1 MIPALIAVSVVTS
14 VLGCWPETRDTWRGL
29 RNPGDPR
36 AAKPVVMS
44 WVIWTAILA
53 IGGAAAL
60 STGQLAAAVFTLAQS
75 AQCGVVAVLAMCVP
89 VEQREDPYRVPVGR
103 RRVRL
108 DVLCLPGA
116 VAGLVSLAVLRAPG
130 PAVAVCVATDVLA
143 YVPTVAHSW
152 GFPFSEAWSSYA
164 WYAVSAA
171 AALAAAAHFTVTAV
185 AYPAYLVL
193 AETVTTAVILTRRSV
208 TTPPTGARPLS
219 SGRAQDH
226 SAAAKPPVGQAAVHH
241 DLLVDVGGRARPAA
255 LPALLSRLPRTTR
268 RFLR

>member
-1 MIPALIAVSVVTS
+1 VIPALIAISVVTS
-14 VLGCWPETRDTWRGL
+14 VLGCWPAVRDTARGL

-60 STGQLAAAVFTLAQS
+60 STGQLAAAVFTLAQA
-75 AQCGVVAVLAMCVP
+75 AQCGLVALLAMRVP
-89 VEQREDPYRVPVGR
+89 VGRREEPYRVPLGR

-116 VAGLVSLAVLRAPG
+116 VAGLVLLVALRNPGLAV
-130 PAVAVCVATDVLA
+130 VVCVATEVLA

-152 GFPFSEAWSSYA
+152 GFPYSEPWPSYA

-171 AALAAAAHFTVTAV
+171 AALAAAAHLTVTAV
-185 AYPAYLVL
+185 AYPAFLIL
-193 AETVTTAVILTRRSV
+193 AETVTTAVILIRRSV
-208 TTPPTGARPLS
+208 TAPPPGLVAEFRPDAKLF
-219 SGRAQDH
+219 RRR
-226 SAAAKPPVGQAAVHH
+226 SAASRA
-241 DLLVDVGGRARPAA
+241 GGGAP
-255 LPALLSRLPRTTR
+255 
-268 RFLR
+268 